1 MKKKILRKIAAA
13 VLALTIMISLIACS
27 GDSDVGSILS
37 DGAADFG
44 EGKKEEDFALL
55 SNDEIMDRLIADF
68 SGSHSEPEGT
78 QIPDDEADDILDN
91 ADPDSV
97 IGGGGSTGSTGETHE
112 SDAIEGETGESTTEV
127 LTIASRQELKQAM
140 HQMFDETK
148 EVLNFS
154 CEGNYIPDIDE
165 LTEIY
170 LELEREDAF
179 DVICLGRYGIGGS
192 PDNMT
197 VFYEYNL
204 ETDVLRQMKEETRT
218 LLTQAEAQINVE
230 GMSDYEIV
238 CEVNDYLCD
247 TIVYPESEPYAEET
261 HTAYS
266 AFKNGSAV
274 CDGYARAAKLLL
286 NDYGIECDITVG
298 ECIPDGG
305 HAWNLVN
312 LDGEWY
318 HMDVTWND
326 GGAEWDES
334 ARSTYL
340 LVTDDYMRQSR
351 VWDETVYPAS
361 ADQAYK

>member
-1 MKKKILRKIAAA
+1 MRKRTVRSIAAA
-13 VLALTIMISLIACS
+13 VLALAMAFSLSSCS
-27 GDSDVGSILS
+27 ASPDVNSILS

-44 EGKKEEDFALL
+44 EGKQERDFALI
-55 SNDEIMDRLIADF
+55 SSDEIMNRLIDEF
-68 SGSHSEPEGT
+68 SGSHSVPEGE
-78 QIPDDEADDILDN
+78 QVPDDDADTILDS

-97 IGGGGSTGSTGETHE
+97 IGGTKDEGADGGTAGGTAGSGVQETL
-112 SDAIEGETGESTTEV
+112 V
-127 LTIASRQELKQAM
+127 IASRQELKQAM

-148 EVLNFS
+148 EVLNFR
-154 CEGNYIPDIDE
+154 CEGNYLPDIDE
-165 LTEIY
+165 LTEVY
-170 LELEREDAF
+170 LELEREDPF

-204 ETDVLRQMKEETRT
+204 ETDVLKQMKEETRT
-218 LLTQAEAQINVE
+218 LLEQAEDEIDIE

-247 TIVYPESEPYAEET
+247 TIVYPETEPYAEET

-286 NDYGIECDITVG
+286 NDYGIECDFVVG

-305 HAWNLVN
+305 HAWNLVR

-326 GGAEWDES
+326 GGAEWDED
-334 ARSTYL
+334 ARSAYL
-340 LVTDDYMRQSR
+340 LVTDDFMRQSR
-351 VWDETVYPAS
+351 VWDESVYPAS
-361 ADQAYK
+361 AGEAYR